1 MPEVILDAFKDT
13 LKIFPFLLLIYIIIE
28 VLEHRTSLTHNSKI
42 LQGGLSPLIASAT
55 GIIPQCGFSVMAA
68 KLYDKEYIRTGT
80 LMAVFIA
87 TSDEALIIL
96 LSDMSRAG
104 YIMPL
109 VLVKIIAAAGA
120 GYLINLLLSRER
132 VKELESVKSTDVCG
146 NTHHSES
153 DLDVYFLSPLV
164 HSLKIALYLLLVN
177 IAFGML
183 VYLVGEDNIASL
195 IVGGDFV
202 QPLVTAAVGLI
213 PNCASSVILTEAFIK
228 GAISFGSFAGGLCAN
243 AGLGLVVLLKNTKKI
258 KRNALFILI
267 LYLIAVAVGI
277 AVNAVMML
285 II

>member
-28 VLEHRTSLTHNSKI
+28 VLEHRTTLTHNSKI
-42 LQGGLSPLIASAT
+42 LQGRLSPLIASAT

-109 VLVKIIAAAGA
+109 VLVKILAAAGA

-146 NTHHSES
+146 NTHNSES

-177 IAFGML
+177 LALGML
-183 VYLVGEDNIASL
+183 VHFVGEDNIASL
-195 IVGGDFV
+195 IVGGDFI
-202 QPLVTAAVGLI
+202 QPLITAAVGLI

-243 AGLGLVVLLKNTKKI
+243 AGLGLVVLLKNAKKI
-258 KRNALFILI
+258 KRNALFILT

-277 AVNAVMML
+277 AVNAVMMF